1 MRFFRFVT
9 SLVALS
15 GFALIGAAQ
24 QSTKPDSITGRVV
37 SEDGAPLVNAHVSV
51 NEVAARGPNRVSH
64 STTTDDD
71 GYFRLPG
78 LTQGDY
84 NISAS
89 ADGYLPTGVRQSGSS
104 VTVTLKK
111 GGVITGRVTDAEGR
125 AVVAVP
131 LTLEYARDQ
140 NGRPRDAG
148 YAQHEGWTDDRGVY
162 RFYSL
167 QPGSYLVCAGCRGG
181 QARGVTA
188 FDSDAPTYYP
198 SSARENATEVKVGA
212 GEEATGIDIRYRGE
226 RGHAIRG
233 VVAGAYDRDHRPDI
247 RLRSLGAQG
256 GFTYSNVEDQSLKF
270 VFEGLPDGEYELTA
284 GRGVSS
290 DGDNG
295 ATSAPQRV
303 TIKGADANVI
313 ELRLIPSG
321 SLSGRVILA
330 GDSADCR
337 LEPRK
342 RLADISPILY
352 RDDGTQPG
360 LVLDRPTEQGAF
372 AIRGVEAGRY
382 RLAAW
387 LPHVKWYLRAITQT
401 GPAPANKPVDVSRDG
416 VTLRPGERKTG
427 FIVTVAEGAAL
438 LSGKV
443 ISSTEGASLPARLR
457 VYLVPAESA
466 SAGDALRYAE
476 TDTGGDGR
484 FTLRHLAPGR
494 YYLMARPA
502 PDKESPEATPRQA
515 AWSAEDRAKLL
526 REAMASKVEIELNA
540 CQNVTDYVLRFGK

>member
-1 MRFFRFVT
+1 
-9 SLVALS
+9 LS

-24 QSTKPDSITGRVV
+24 QSPTASETGVITGRVMD
-37 SEDGAPLVNAHVSV
+37 ENGNPLVNAQVGV
-51 NEVAARGPNRVSH
+51 DGVVARGPNRISN
-64 STTTDDD
+64 STISDDE
-71 GYFRLPG
+71 GYFRLSSLP
-78 LTQGDY
+78 QGNY
-84 NISAS
+84 YISAS
-89 ADGYLPTGVRQSGSS
+89 ADGYLPTRVSLPGSS

-131 LTLEYARDQ
+131 LTLEYARDKNDRQ
-140 NGRPRDAG
+140 RNGG
-148 YAQHEGWTDDRGVY
+148 NVKYEGWTDDRGVY
-162 RFYSL
+162 RFHSL

-233 VVAGAYDRDHRPDI
+233 VVAGADDRDHRPNV

-270 VFEGLPDGEYELTA
+270 AFEGLPDGEYELTA

-303 TIKGADANVI
+303 TIKGADVDGI

-337 LEPRK
+337 LQQRK
-342 RLADISPILY
+342 RLADISPSLY
-352 RDDGTQPG
+352 RDDGTQRG
-360 LVLDRPTEQGAF
+360 LMLGRPTEQGAF
-372 AIRGVEAGRY
+372 VIRGVEVGRY

-387 LPHVKWYLRAITQT
+387 LPHAQWYLRAITQT

-416 VTLRPGERKTG
+416 FTLQPGERKTG

-466 SAGDALRYAE
+466 SAGDASRYAE
-476 TDTGGDGR
+476 IEAESNGR
-484 FTLRHLAPGR
+484 FTMRHLAPGR
-494 YYLMARPA
+494 YYLLARPA
-502 PDKESPEATPRQA
+502 SDAESSEAPPRPA
-515 AWSAEDRAKLL
+515 AWSAENRAKLW
-526 REAMASKVEIELNA
+526 REARAAKVEIELQA
-540 CQNVTDYVLRFGK
+540 CQRVMDYVLRY